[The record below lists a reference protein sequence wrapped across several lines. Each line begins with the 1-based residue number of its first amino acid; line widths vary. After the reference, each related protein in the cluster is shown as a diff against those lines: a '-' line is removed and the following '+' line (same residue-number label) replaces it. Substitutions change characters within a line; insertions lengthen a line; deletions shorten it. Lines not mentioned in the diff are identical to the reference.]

1 MRIAASRRQQQN
13 EQSPGPS
20 VSFSNDQHTT
30 KQTLI
35 RSIKSNIDTLNESLK
50 QNIDESSLYEHSRNL
65 DKVMFETIDSTVRGN
80 NSRTLKQNDTVLSK
94 NLDKVMFETI
104 DSTVRDIRTFKQN
117 DTLMSKNLDKV
128 MFETIDD
135 TVRDSFQTQWSK
147 HNKSQLNQSNYSL
160 LNKVEMDS
168 TNDMTVH
175 NPHVNYEHKYNHYQ
189 QHSNTMEDFKE
200 EPEAEEEDNDD
211 DVFYEQ
217 KNQQPKTVQF
227 GRTYV
232 LNTSANPTSDESTN
246 KVSGHKLADSQD
258 YSKSDK
264 SHSQSSASH
273 STQLI
278 QPNNAQQYSEADFH
292 SYESSVTNATNKP
305 TEPSNQYLND
315 YLEK

>member
-1 MRIAASRRQQQN
+1 MRIAASRRHQYN
-13 EQSPGPS
+13 EQSPDPS
-20 VSFSNDQHTT
+20 VTFSNDQHTT

-50 QNIDESSLYEHSRNL
+50 QNSDESSLYEHSRNL
-65 DKVMFETIDSTVRGN
+65 DKVMFETIDSTVR
-80 NSRTLKQNDTVLSK
+80 DTVPSK

-104 DSTVRDIRTFKQN
+104 DSTVRDNRTFKQN

-135 TVRDSFQTQWSK
+135 TVRDSFQTQQPR

-168 TNDMTVH
+168 TNDITVQ
-175 NPHVNYEHKYNHYQ
+175 NPHVNYIEHKYNHYQ

-200 EPEAEEEDNDD
+200 ESEADEDNDD

-217 KNQQPKTVQF
+217 QNQQQQLPKTVQF

-246 KVSGHKLADSQD
+246 KVSAHKLADSHD
-258 YSKSDK
+258 YSGSDK
-264 SHSQSSASH
+264 SYSQTSASH
-273 STQLI
+273 SA
-278 QPNNAQQYSEADFH
+278 QPKNVRQHSELDFH
-292 SYESSVTNATNKP
+292 SYESSVTNTTHKP
-305 TEPSNQYLND
+305 RAPSNQYSTD